1 MSLPRLRWLP
11 GFACALLA
19 SPPSAVAD
27 DHVAVISTASPE
39 YTQRKFAGGEPR
51 TETYVFLEGR
61 FFEGATVDRSLEKM
75 TFRRIAEY
83 LAPELAK
90 QKYLP
95 ARAIAQAD
103 LLLVVHWG
111 TTIPRVTTNQ
121 MRSIE
126 TISVDNSLEKQ
137 LETEIKATL
146 VEGTSALEAL
156 LTTTGNEADR
166 QIGHEQFERL
176 ADNLDLTSGL
186 ASNAQL
192 LGYALEL
199 NRLGKKPLFSA
210 EEGTL
215 MSDLGNQRY
224 FVIVKAFDLRAP
236 AEPGRK
242 NRALWTLHVN
252 IRSPGQNFVTALNL
266 MGPAAA
272 HYFGRTSDGVMTV
285 RPKERQGQVILREMV
300 IIGEVK

>member
-1 MSLPRLRWLP
+1 MSQPRRLRLP
-11 GFACALLA
+11 GYVCALLGCL
-19 SPPSAVAD
+19 SPAAAD
-27 DHVAVISTASPE
+27 QHVAVISTASPE
-39 YTQRKFAGGEPR
+39 YTQRKFAGGQPR

-61 FFEGATVDRSLEKM
+61 FFDGATVDRSLERM
-75 TFRRIAEY
+75 TFRQLAGF

-90 QKYLP
+90 QNYLP

-111 TTIPRVTTNQ
+111 ATIPRVTTNQ

-126 TISVDNSLEKQ
+126 TISVDNALEKQ

-146 VEGTSALEAL
+146 IAETPALEAL

-176 ADNLDLTSGL
+176 ADNLDLASGL

-199 NRLGKKPLFSA
+199 NRLGKRPFFSA

-215 MSDLGNQRY
+215 LSDLGNERY
-224 FVIVKAFDLRAP
+224 FVIVKAFDLRAGV
-236 AEPGRK
+236 APGRK
-242 NRALWTLHVN
+242 NRAVWTLHVN
-252 IRSPGQNFVTALNL
+252 IRSPGQNFTTALNL

-272 HYFGRTSDGVMTV
+272 NFFGRTTDGVMTV
-285 RPKERQGQVILREMV
+285 RPKERQGQVTLGELVIL
-300 IIGEVK
+300 GEVK

>member
-1 MSLPRLRWLP
+1 MHLPRLRWLT

-19 SPPSAVAD
+19 GLPHALAD
-27 DHVAVISTASPE
+27 QHVAVISTASAE
-39 YTQRKFAGGEPR
+39 YTQRKFAGDEPR

-61 FFEGATVDRSLEKM
+61 FFDGATLDRSLEQM
-75 TFRRIAEY
+75 SFRRIAEL

-111 TTIPRVTTNQ
+111 ATIPRVTTNQ

-137 LETEIKATL
+137 LETELKAIL
-146 VEGTSALEAL
+146 VADTPALEAL
-156 LTTTGNEADR
+156 LTTTGDEADR

-176 ADNLDLTSGL
+176 ADNLDLESGL

-199 NRLGKKPLFSA
+199 NRLGKRPFFSA

-215 MSDLGNQRY
+215 MSDLGNERY
-224 FVIVKAFDLRAP
+224 FVIVKAFDLHAP

-252 IRSPGQNFVTALNL
+252 IRSPGQNFASALSL

-285 RPKERQGQVILREMV
+285 RPKERQGQVTLRELV

>member
-1 MSLPRLRWLP
+1 MSRPRLIRLP
-11 GFACALLA
+11 GFACVLLA
-19 SPPSAVAD
+19 CVPPVAAD
-27 DHVAVISTASPE
+27 QHVAVVSTASPE

-61 FFEGATVDRSLEKM
+61 FFEGTTADRSIEKM
-75 TFRRIAEY
+75 SFRRIAEF

-95 ARAIAQAD
+95 ARELGQAD

-111 TTIPRVTTNQ
+111 TTIPRITTNQ

-126 TISVDNSLEKQ
+126 TISLDNSLEKT
-137 LETEIKATL
+137 LESDIKATIIGDS
-146 VEGTSALEAL
+146 VALEL
-156 LTTTGNEADR
+156 LLNTTGSEADR

-176 ADNLDLTSGL
+176 AANLDLASGL

-199 NRLGKKPLFSA
+199 NRLGKRAFSST

-215 MSDLGNQRY
+215 LSDLGSERY
-224 FVIVKAFDLRAP
+224 FVIVKAYDLHAP
-236 AEPGRK
+236 VEPGRK

-272 HYFGRTSDGVMTV
+272 HYFGRTTDGVMTL
-285 RPKERQGQVILREMV
+285 RPKERRGQVTLGELV